1 MKARAIRA
9 WQDSALRHIK
19 AIAGIVS
26 FIAVCI
32 GLLVLAKGE
41 AWRETNIGL
50 CILHGV
56 YLALIF
62 YLIWVIIM
70 RRPPEF
76 LGTPKVIRIMRPE
89 GLLIVE
95 EAPWISLGVMTAIYI
110 MEDDVERLVCVG
122 EIANVQFNGLV
133 QVSLRSDERGY
144 ADDEEIWKV
153 LDRTDKRDILVKPR
167 LYPGGP

>member
-1 MKARAIRA
+1 
-9 WQDSALRHIK
+9 
-19 AIAGIVS
+19 
-26 FIAVCI
+26 
-32 GLLVLAKGE
+32 
-41 AWRETNIGL
+41 
-50 CILHGV
+50 
-56 YLALIF
+56 
-62 YLIWVIIM
+62 
-70 RRPPEF
+70 
-76 LGTPKVIRIMRPE
+76 MRPE

-153 LDRTDKRDILVKPR
+153 FDRTDKRDILVKPR